1 LSQLCSVFF
10 GTISPPALDYCIL
23 LYNKIFTPYIN
34 CDKSDSIS
42 PRKEESFRMIIKLK
56 RSSISSIPDQGND
69 LSGRP
74 FIRYSMN

>member
-42 PRKEESFRMIIKLK
+42 PRKEESFRTIIKLK
-56 RSSISSIPDQGND
+56 KHESNYESARNCNRRCITGLTFN
-69 LSGRP
+69 
-74 FIRYSMN
+74 